1 MSNNEPFI
9 QRDKNSTDLYPRD
22 IYEKLEF
29 NKILDLLCTK
39 CLSPMGI
46 GRVQAMRL
54 QTDAVLITKQL
65 QQTHEFKQLILYEEQ
80 AFPTDNYLDLKNELT
95 LLGLGNSVLSEEQFF
110 KVAKVLRTIGAVA
123 QYFAEAQKQRRENY
137 PEICQITDKISLSKA
152 LVGHI
157 KAVLDDN
164 GKVRTEASKEL
175 STIRR
180 AIQNT
185 YRDLEKKFNGLLAE
199 YRRAGFLSDTE
210 ETMRN
215 GRRVLAI
222 PSEHKRKIRG
232 IVHDISGTGQTVFIE
247 PEETLH
253 INNELI
259 ELHQAERNEVYRIL
273 RELTDKM
280 RPFKPELEG
289 YQKLLGLIDFIRA
302 KALLAQDMN
311 AAMPRLSSD
320 KSMELFNARHPLLYL
335 KNKAG
340 GKKIVPLNLHLNI
353 AERILLVSGPNAGGK
368 SVLLKTVGL
377 LQIMMQSGLLVPAA
391 DHSLMCIFRNIF
403 VDIGD
408 EQSIEND
415 LSTYSSRLKN
425 YRYFTDFANAKTLL
439 LIDEF
444 GSGTDPV
451 MGGAI
456 AETVLEALNKK
467 FCYGIITTHYAN
479 LKVMATRTKGIFN
492 GCMLFDGN
500 NLQPLYKLDVGKP
513 GSSFAFELAVKSGL
527 NPQLI
532 SVAKEKMD
540 INYKEFD
547 ELLASLQR
555 EKHEIQERERIVA
568 AKESDL
574 TALIS
579 QYKEKYGELEK
590 KRKQI
595 LLETEQKALN
605 DLQETNRKFD
615 TMLREWGENKGDKA
629 LVKQIKSEI
638 ERDKQEKS
646 QVIETLKDG
655 IYYRD
660 SKAVAQQ
667 GAFVRLRDGH
677 EIGIVL
683 ELRKDQALVEF
694 EQLRS
699 HIKLRDLVVVEAV
712 KPKEHRSKSVYTNLE
727 ERSKFETGI
736 DIRGMRRDEALT
748 AVENLIDRALIF
760 NVHEVK
766 IIHGI
771 GDGIL
776 RRSVRELLR
785 KYTAVSSVND
795 EELQYGGAGV
805 SIVALK

>member
-1 MSNNEPFI
+1 MSSGFI
-9 QRDKNSTDLYPRD
+9 QRDKNSIDLYPRD
-22 IYEKLEF
+22 LYEKLEF
-29 NKILDLLCTK
+29 NKVLELLSAK
-39 CLSPMGI
+39 CLSPMGTS
-46 GRVQAMRL
+46 RVENLRL
-54 QTDAVLITKQL
+54 QTDTAVIAKQL
-65 QQTHEFKQLILYEEQ
+65 QQTHEFKQLLMYEEQ
-80 AFPTDNYLDLKNELT
+80 PFPTDNYLDLKNELT
-95 LLGLGNSVLSEEQFF
+95 LLGVGNAVLSEEQFF
-110 KVAKVLRTIGAVA
+110 KVIKVLRTIAAIVH
-123 QYFAEAQKQRRENY
+123 YFADAQGKRRETY
-137 PEICQITDKISLSKA
+137 PEISQITDQINLSKP
-152 LVGHI
+152 LLGHI

-164 GKVRTEASKEL
+164 GKVRSDASKEL
-175 STIRR
+175 AAIRR
-180 AIQNT
+180 SIQNT
-185 YRDLEKKFNGLLAE
+185 YRDLERKFNGLLAD
-199 YRRAGFLSDTE
+199 YRKAGFLSDTE
-210 ETMRN
+210 ESMRN
-215 GRRVLAI
+215 GRRVLAV

-232 IVHDISGTGQTVFIE
+232 IVHDISGSGQTVFIE
-247 PEETLH
+247 PEDTLH

-259 ELHQAERNEVYRIL
+259 ELHQAERNEIYRIL
-273 RELTDKM
+273 RELTEKI
-280 RPFKPELEG
+280 RPFKSELEG
-289 YQKLLGLIDFIRA
+289 YRKLLGLIDFIRA
-302 KALLAQDMN
+302 KSLLAQDMN
-311 AAMPRLSSD
+311 AFKPRLSTD

-335 KNKAG
+335 KNKAS
-340 GKKIVPLNLHLNI
+340 GKKVVPLNLHLNI

-377 LQIMMQSGLLVPAA
+377 LQLMLQSGLLIPAD
-391 DHSLMCIFRNIF
+391 DHSLMTIFRNIY

-425 YRYFTDFANAKTLL
+425 YRYFTDFTNAKTLL

-444 GSGTDPV
+444 GSGTDPM

-456 AETVLEALNKK
+456 AETVLEVLNKK

-479 LKVMATRTKGIFN
+479 LKVMATRTNGIFN

-500 NLQPLYKLDVGKP
+500 NLQPLYRLDVGKP

-527 NPQLI
+527 NPQI
-532 SVAKEKMD
+532 ITAAKEKMET
-540 INYKEFD
+540 NYKEFD

-555 EKHEIQERERIVA
+555 EKYEIGERERIVA
-568 AKESDL
+568 TKEADL
-574 TALIS
+574 AVLIS
-579 QYKEKYGELEK
+579 QYKEKYSELEK

-595 LLETEQKALN
+595 LLETEQKALT

-638 ERDKQEKS
+638 ERDKEEKTK
-646 QVIETLKDG
+646 VIETLKDG

-660 SKAVAQQ
+660 SKTAPKIGV
-667 GAFVRLRDGH
+667 FVRLREGN
-677 EIGIVL
+677 EIGKVV
-683 ELRKDQALVEF
+683 ELRKEQALVEF
-694 EQLRS
+694 EQLHS
-699 HIKLRDLVVVEAV
+699 YIKLRDLIVVEAV
-712 KPKEHRSKSVYTNLE
+712 KPKERRSTNVYASLE
-727 ERSKFETGI
+727 ERSKFESGI
-736 DIRGMRRDEALT
+736 DIRGMRRDEALS

-785 KYTAVSSVND
+785 KYAAVSSVND
-795 EELQYGGAGV
+795 EEMQYGGAGV